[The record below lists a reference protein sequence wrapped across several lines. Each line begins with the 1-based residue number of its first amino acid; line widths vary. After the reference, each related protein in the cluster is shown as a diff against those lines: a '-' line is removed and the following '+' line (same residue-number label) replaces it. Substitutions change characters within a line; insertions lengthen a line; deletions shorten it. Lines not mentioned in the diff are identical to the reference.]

1 MRRWAVVHN
10 ENHVPTSV
18 DQALNQSAADLS
30 RIVDVGD
37 QAAEALIVECL
48 HCKPGLADTAVS
60 LQPNVHQGASHKTIS
75 DFVDLF
81 NPRRVRHKLVVV
93 ASGSSPS
100 SVVDRAGVQAFEDW
114 VDGKSRKLRSPT
126 GEVVGA
132 VHPDSSAVALP
143 KKSEFDRLL
152 KQCAVSVTQALVWD
166 TVLSERDYIGAP
178 R

>member
-1 MRRWAVVHN
+1 M
-10 ENHVPTSV
+10 
-18 DQALNQSAADLS
+18 
-30 RIVDVGD
+30 
-37 QAAEALIVECL
+37 
-48 HCKPGLADTAVS
+48 
-60 LQPNVHQGASHKTIS
+60 
-75 DFVDLF
+75 
-81 NPRRVRHKLVVV
+81 